1 MTPRLRIALALSWRG
16 VAILAVAGAL
26 AAVWLG
32 LTDPDPSAPDS
43 TARMGGQAAPGWV
56 LPPPTAASDLAD
68 LLARPLF
75 DPTRRPWQASGSAA
89 APVQA
94 APDWVLVATIVGTGR
109 ASAILRPAGGGVIL
123 KSQKGRDSYAFV
135 DFQESGPAQ
144 VCGCGWWRGW
154 WKRVEV
160 AGGAWREVEA
170 LMEP

>member
-75 DPTRRPWQASGSAA
+75 DPTRRPWQESGSAA
-89 APVQA
+89 EPVQA
-94 APDWVLVATIVGTGR
+94 AQDWVLVATIVGTGR
-109 ASAILRPAGGGVIL
+109 ASAILRPAGGGNVSVQIGTVL
-123 KSQKGRDSYAFV
+123 NGWTVQSIARGSVSLERD
-135 DFQESGPAQ
+135 GIRRQ
-144 VCGCGWWRGW
+144 VTAR
-154 WKRVEV
+154 KAKE
-160 AGGAWREVEA
+160 
-170 LMEP
+170 